1 MKPIDVKS
9 STYTN
14 VENNDKDSKFKF
26 DDHVKILKYKDRFCN
41 IPNWSEENSEVEK
54 VKNIVPWTYKLK
66 TLTIEKITENFMKKS
81 CKRQSK

>member
-26 DDHVKILKYKDRFCN
+26 GDHVKILKYKDRFCN
-41 IPNWSEENSEVEK
+41 IPN
-54 VKNIVPWTYKLK
+54 
-66 TLTIEKITENFMKKS
+66 
-81 CKRQSK
+81 